1 MSTVNDP
8 AVISEIAAL
17 HDAYECALA
26 ANDVATLTRFFWDSP
41 EVVRYGVIEHL
52 YGAEQIKAY
61 RVANAVVITER
72 KLLRRTIVTFGS
84 DLASVMCEF
93 SQVARGKPGHSRQSQ
108 TWVRFP
114 AIGGW
119 RIVAAHVS
127 LALPLPESEWAAY
140 ADRAAVALA
149 LPLAVSHRPGVVQ
162 NLERAAAI
170 AAPLL
175 AHPLPDGTEPAP
187 VFVP

>member
-1 MSTVNDP
+1 MPTVNDP
-8 AVISEIAAL
+8 AVIAEIAAL
-17 HDAYECALA
+17 HDAYETALA

-41 EVVRYGVIEHL
+41 DVVRYGVVEHL
-52 YGAEQIKAY
+52 YGADQIKAY
-61 RVANAVVITER
+61 RVANAVVITDR
-72 KLLRRTIVTFGS
+72 KRLKRTITTFGP

-93 SQVARGKPGHSRQSQ
+93 SQFARGKAGHARQSQ

-114 AIGGW
+114 ADGW

-127 LALPLPESEWAAY
+127 LALPPPESEWAAY
-140 ADRAAVALA
+140 ADRAAAALA
-149 LPLAVSHRPGVVQ
+149 LPLAAAHRPGVVQ

-175 AHPLPDGTEPAP
+175 AHPLPAGTEPAP
-187 VFVP
+187 VFAP